1 MTLTK
6 VKANG
11 LLNQQWGFR
20 VAVWRYATAEVS
32 RCIQIIFNPG
42 SWITWLL
49 VTLATLL
56 WVYFLFSNAI
66 SNETNVYFILT
77 CLQCLLKDDKETVI
91 TQNQSAKQIA
101 KIGKYEFSVDN
112 PGPSEYS
119 KRLKHYSV
127 VPQWWTG
134 RQQISS
140 SFYAS
145 ISFSMTEQ
153 VGICQKAPQSDL

>member
-1 MTLTK
+1 MGFQSCSLK
-6 VKANG
+6 VCYS
-11 LLNQQWGFR
+11 R
-20 VAVWRYATAEVS
+20 S

-66 SNETNVYFILT
+66 SNETNVYFILLVSSV
-77 CLQCLLKDDKETVI
+77 CLKMTETVI

-101 KIGKYEFSVDN
+101 KIRKYEFSVDN

-119 KRLKHYSV
+119 KRLKHHSV

-134 RQQISS
+134 RQQVSS

-145 ISFSMTEQ
+145 VSFSMTEQ
-153 VGICQKAPQSDL
+153 VGICQKAPQSNL